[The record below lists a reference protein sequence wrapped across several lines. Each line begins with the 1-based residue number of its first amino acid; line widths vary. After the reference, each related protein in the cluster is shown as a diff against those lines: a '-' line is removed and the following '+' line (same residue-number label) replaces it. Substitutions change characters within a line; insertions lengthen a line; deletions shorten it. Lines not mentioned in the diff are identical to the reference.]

1 MIRSRIEKLFSLEG
15 RTVIVTGAS
24 SGLGL
29 NQAILLAECGA
40 QVFALSR
47 SGKVKV
53 EIERE
58 VPPTITFKQ
67 LDVSKED
74 EVIDVFNF
82 IGSKYGIDV
91 LVNNAGIT
99 QRTRA
104 ENIQTKLW
112 NDIHNVNVNGVFN
125 CCKSAFPFLS
135 KSKYIGRIIN
145 ISSMA
150 SYLGFSEVTPYCSS
164 KSAVLGIT
172 RGLAIEW
179 SNENILVNSVSP
191 GWFPSLMNQQ
201 VMDDERKSK
210 ILNRMA
216 LHRFGQP
223 EELSPMVL
231 FLASSAASYITG
243 QDFSVDGGALAYG
256 F

>member
-1 MIRSRIEKLFSLEG
+1 MDKIKELYSLEA
-15 RTVIVTGAS
+15 RTVVVTGAS

-29 NQAILLAECGA
+29 NQAILLANCGA
-40 QVFALSR
+40 KVYALSR
-47 SGKVKV
+47 SGKIKV
-53 EIERE
+53 DYDGEIPANIIFR
-58 VPPTITFKQ
+58 T
-67 LDVSKED
+67 LDVTDEESIKSVFKE
-74 EVIDVFNF
+74 
-82 IGSKYGIDV
+82 IGEKDGIDV

-99 QRTRA
+99 KKGRA
-104 ENIQTKLW
+104 EDVLTEDW
-112 NDIHNVNVNGVFN
+112 EAIHKVNVTGVFN
-125 CCKSAFPFLS
+125 CCKHAFKYLKES
-135 KSKYIGRIIN
+135 KHIGRIIN

-179 SNENILVNSVSP
+179 KADNILVNSVSP

-201 VMDDERKSK
+201 VMDDERKAK

-216 LHRFGQP
+216 LHRFGSP
-223 EELSPMVL
+223 DELSPIIC
-231 FLASSAASYITG
+231 FLASPAATYITG